1 MYCHYNTDYN
11 NDKGDSGG
19 PMIMP
24 SESDPFQYVL
34 VGVVSLGRNDPCD
47 G

>member
-1 MYCHYNTDYN
+1 MYLHYNKDYN
-11 NDKGDSGG
+11 NKGDSGG